1 MCRKYLLINLFFYS
15 SSLLRGVIFILM
27 LCMLGLR
34 TQALYAQKLDST
46 ASMVPPRP
54 YVNDSVTTK
63 KDYKIDITYQGLGF
77 VAAGLLI
84 KSRQH
89 DFREMRNLFQ
99 KDYHQPWDN
108 FTQYAPLVA
117 TWGLHAAGVEG
128 QSSWKRLAASNAI
141 SAMFMAGLTNS
152 LKYTV
157 RERRP
162 DGSSS
167 NSFPSGHT
175 ATAFMAATI
184 LHKEY
189 GQTQS
194 PWYSVAGYSMATATA
209 VGRVLNNRHWVTDV
223 LVGAGV
229 GIIATDLG
237 YFVTDLLMKG
247 KGKKRSVLKTF
258 SSNEQQNPSFLGI
271 TVDAGMGTE
280 QLSVSHVAVQS
291 STSKNYQVD
300 DHAFDLHLHLGTNV
314 SVSMEGAYFL
324 NNYVGLGGQI
334 RATAIP
340 IKATFDVN
348 PDNYLSIEGVDKQLI
363 ASYMKLIGT
372 EAYPM
377 GLFDFSGGVY
387 FSYPIFNRLRVGSKL
402 IVGRRLVTDQHVY
415 AVAQV
420 DVDDLRA
427 QINSIPDNNKL
438 AFASPEIK
446 ARLLKTLDSWGD
458 GQQAR
463 VSELMSQESTRAM
476 VYSTEASLTWAYRPG
491 LSFKGYIGY
500 DYSSPKYTF
509 QAKHSLQQQGEPV
522 ELSHTHTFKNKIAL
536 HLFHAGFGMFLSF

>member
-15 SSLLRGVIFILM
+15 SSLFRGVIFILM
-27 LCMLGLR
+27 LCMLGLW

-46 ASMVPPRP
+46 ASMVLPPP
-54 YVNDSVTTK
+54 HVNDSVTTK

-141 SAMFMAGLTNS
+141 SAMFMAGLTNT

-348 PDNYLSIEGVDKQLI
+348 PDNYLSIEGVDKHLI

-387 FSYPIFNRLRVGSKL
+387 FSYPIFNRLRVGSKFL
-402 IVGRRLVTDQHVY
+402 VGRRLITDQHVY

>member
-27 LCMLGLR
+27 LCMLGLW

-46 ASMVPPRP
+46 ASMVSPRP

-108 FTQYAPLVA
+108 FAQYAPLVA

-141 SAMFMAGLTNS
+141 SAMFMASLTNS

-189 GQTQS
+189 GQTRS

-340 IKATFDVN
+340 VKATFDVN

-402 IVGRRLVTDQHVY
+402 LVGRRLITDQHVY

-438 AFASPEIK
+438 VFASPEIK

>member
-1 MCRKYLLINLFFYS
+1 
-15 SSLLRGVIFILM
+15 M
-27 LCMLGLR
+27 LCMLGLW
-34 TQALYAQKLDST
+34 TQALYAQNLDST

-54 YVNDSVTTK
+54 YVNDSITAK

-89 DFREMRNLFQ
+89 DFREIRNLFQ
-99 KDYHQPWDN
+99 KDYREPWDN
-108 FTQYAPLVA
+108 ITQYAPLVA

-141 SAMFMAGLTNS
+141 SAMFMASLTNS

-247 KGKKRSVLKTF
+247 KGKKRSVLKAF

-377 GLFDFSGGVY
+377 GLFDFSGGAY
-387 FSYPIFNRLRVGSKL
+387 FSYPIFNRLRVGSKFL
-402 IVGRRLVTDQHVY
+402 VGRRLITDQHVY

-438 AFASPEIK
+438 AFATPEIK

>member
-15 SSLLRGVIFILM
+15 SSLLRRVIFILM

-34 TQALYAQKLDST
+34 TQAVYAQKPDST
-46 ASMVPPRP
+46 ASMVLPRP
-54 YVNDSVTTK
+54 HVNDSVTTK
-63 KDYKIDITYQGLGF
+63 THYQNNITYQGLGF

-89 DFREMRNLFQ
+89 AFREMRNLFQ
-99 KDYHQPWDN
+99 KDYHESWDN
-108 FTQYAPLVA
+108 YTQYAPLVA

-128 QSSWKRLAASNAI
+128 QSSWKRLAVSNAV
-141 SAMFMAGLTNS
+141 SALIVAGITNS

-162 DGSSS
+162 DETAK

-209 VGRVLNNRHWVTDV
+209 VGRILNNRHWVTDV

-247 KGKKRSVLKTF
+247 KGKKRSVLKAF
-258 SSNEQQNPSFLGI
+258 SSNEQQNPSFWGI

-300 DHAFDLHLHLGTNV
+300 NQAFDIRLHLGTSA
-314 SVSMEGAYFL
+314 SVCVEGAYFL
-324 NNYVGLGGQI
+324 NNYIGVGGQL
-334 RATAIP
+334 RATTIP
-340 IKATFDVN
+340 VKATVDFN
-348 PDNYLSIEGVDKQLI
+348 PDNYLSVEGVDKQLI

-387 FSYPIFNRLRVGSKL
+387 FSYPIFNRLRVGSKFL
-402 IVGRRLVTDQHVY
+402 VGRRLVTDQHVY

-509 QAKHSLQQQGEPV
+509 HTKHSLQQQGEPV
-522 ELSHTHTFKNKIAL
+522 ELSHTHTFIDKIAM
-536 HLFHAGFGMFLSF
+536 HQFHAGFGMFLSF

>member
-1 MCRKYLLINLFFYS
+1 
-15 SSLLRGVIFILM
+15 
-27 LCMLGLR
+27 MLGLR

-46 ASMVPPRP
+46 ASMVPPTP

-99 KDYHQPWDN
+99 KDYREPWDN
-108 FTQYAPLVA
+108 ITQYAPLVA

-128 QSSWKRLAASNAI
+128 QSSWKRLAVSNAV
-141 SAMFMAGLTNS
+141 SALIVAGITNS

-162 DGSSS
+162 DETAK

-189 GQTQS
+189 GQTRS

-209 VGRVLNNRHWVTDV
+209 VGRILNNRHWVTDV

-247 KGKKRSVLKTF
+247 KGKKRSVLKAF

-280 QLSVSHVAVQS
+280 QLAVSYAAVQS

-300 DHAFDLHLHLGTNV
+300 NQAFDIRLHLGTSA
-314 SVSMEGAYFL
+314 SVCVEGAYFL
-324 NNYVGLGGQI
+324 NNYIGVGGQL
-334 RATAIP
+334 RATTIP
-340 IKATFDVN
+340 VKATVDFN
-348 PDNYLSIEGVDKQLI
+348 SDNYLSIEGVDKQI
-363 ASYMKLIGT
+363 TAPYMKLIGT

-387 FSYPIFNRLRVGSKL
+387 FSYPIFNRLRVGSKFL
-402 IVGRRLVTDQHVY
+402 VGRRLVTDQHVY

-438 AFASPEIK
+438 AFATPEIK

>member
-15 SSLLRGVIFILM
+15 YSLFRVVIFILM
-27 LCMLGLR
+27 LCMLGLW

-46 ASMVPPRP
+46 ASMVLPPP
-54 YVNDSVTTK
+54 HVNDSVTTK

-141 SAMFMAGLTNS
+141 SAMFMAGLTNT

-348 PDNYLSIEGVDKQLI
+348 PDNYLSIEGVDKHLI

-402 IVGRRLVTDQHVY
+402 LVGRRLITDQHVY

>member
-15 SSLLRGVIFILM
+15 SSLLRRVIFILM

-34 TQALYAQKLDST
+34 TQAVYAQKPDST
-46 ASMVPPRP
+46 ASMVLPRP
-54 YVNDSVTTK
+54 HVNDSVTTK
-63 KDYKIDITYQGLGF
+63 THYQNNITYQGLGF

-89 DFREMRNLFQ
+89 AFREMRNLFQ
-99 KDYHQPWDN
+99 KDYHESWDN
-108 FTQYAPLVA
+108 YTQYAPLVA

-128 QSSWKRLAASNAI
+128 QSSWKRLAVSNAV
-141 SAMFMAGLTNS
+141 SALIVAGITNS

-162 DGSSS
+162 DETAK

-209 VGRVLNNRHWVTDV
+209 VGRILNNRHWVTDV

-247 KGKKRSVLKTF
+247 KGKKRSVLKAF
-258 SSNEQQNPSFLGI
+258 SSNEQQNPSFWGI

-300 DHAFDLHLHLGTNV
+300 NQAFDIRLHLGTSA
-314 SVSMEGAYFL
+314 SVCVEGAYFL
-324 NNYVGLGGQI
+324 NNYIGVGGQL
-334 RATAIP
+334 RATTIP
-340 IKATFDVN
+340 VKATVDFN
-348 PDNYLSIEGVDKQLI
+348 PDNYLSVEGVDKQLI

-387 FSYPIFNRLRVGSKL
+387 FSYPIFNRLRVGSKFL
-402 IVGRRLVTDQHVY
+402 VGRRVITDQHVY

-509 QAKHSLQQQGEPV
+509 HTKHSLQQQGEPV
-522 ELSHTHTFKNKIAL
+522 ELSHTHTFIDKIAM
-536 HLFHAGFGMFLSF
+536 HQFHAGFGMFLSF